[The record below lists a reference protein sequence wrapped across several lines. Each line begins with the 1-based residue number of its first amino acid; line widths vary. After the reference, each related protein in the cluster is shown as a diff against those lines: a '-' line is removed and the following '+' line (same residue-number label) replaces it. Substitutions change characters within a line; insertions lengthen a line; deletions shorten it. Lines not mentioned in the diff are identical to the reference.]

1 VDTGLGGQGS
11 ATPKTSDKWSVT
23 HGDAQYQWLK
33 QTLEQSTAK
42 WKFVFAHHV
51 MGTGRGGIEIAG
63 QFEWGG
69 YDAKGVYGFTAN
81 RPGWPMPI
89 HQLMVA
95 NNVTI
100 FFQGHDHVYAHQ
112 QLDGVTYQS
121 LPNPADNTYTAFN
134 ADAYT
139 SGDVFPNAGYVKVT
153 VGPDSV
159 KVDYIREF
167 LPEDE
172 NPPDQVSGAIQFS
185 YTIPVSAQ

>member
-1 VDTGLGGQGS
+1 VDTGLGGQNS
-11 ATPKTSDKWSVT
+11 STPKTPDKWSVT

-51 MGTGRGGIEIAG
+51 MGTGRGGIEIAR

-81 RPGWPMPI
+81 RPTWPMPI

-139 SGDVFPNAGYVKVT
+139 SGEVFPNAGYVKVT
-153 VGPDSV
+153 VGPDTV

-172 NPPDQVSGAIQFS
+172 NPPDHVSGALQFS
-185 YTIPVSAQ
+185 YTIPVAAQ